1 MINMYDEANIDLEEM
16 MYLQDVQ
23 DELDGDDEQIEDD
36 DIYEDDYDLTSSF
49 LDKQSLLKDDERRH
63 IKVLHKPS
71 GKVFSGKLYGKCMG
85 VPDKYVFSMR
95 EVIDNKEVEPLKTKI
110 FKLSDLAKKK

>member
-23 DELDGDDEQIEDD
+23 DEIDNDDEQIEDN

-49 LDKQSLLKDDERRH
+49 LYKQSLLKDDERRQ

-71 GKVFSGKLYGKCMG
+71 GKVFSGKLYGKCAG

-95 EVIDNKEVEPLKTKI
+95 EVIDDKEVEPLKTKI